1 MEKQDLPFQKILFV
15 CVNNRENGELACS
28 ARGSKAIQEH
38 LKQIA
43 KDRGLKGKV
52 RVSQSGCMDLCAKGP
67 NVMVFPDN
75 VWYSGVTESDIPKIV
90 EAHLPTEAKGS

>member
-1 MEKQDLPFQKILFV
+1 MAPKPLPFQKILFV
-15 CVNNRENGELACS
+15 CVNNRENGEPACA
-28 ARGSKAIQEH
+28 ARGAKQIQER

-43 KDRGLKGKV
+43 KDRGLKGRV

-75 VWYSGVTESDIPKIV
+75 VWYCGVTESDIQRI
-90 EAHLPTEAKGS
+90 ADDHLKSDGA